1 MSIHLAPDRSRLSTI
16 VTALFPD
23 RPSAERGWDAVIARG
38 YKASDINAVV
48 SQDTH
53 KTLLA
58 VETKPTGDK
67 ALEGAGVGGA
77 IGLSAG
83 AMTAVLIAVGSALLL
98 PGVGLVLAGPI
109 VAGMA
114 GAGVGGAIGVV
125 IGAMVGA
132 DIPEKHVKL
141 IEEHVKR
148 GGFVLTV
155 HARSIPDAN
164 AIELD
169 WKKLASEVI
178 R

>member
-1 MSIHLAPDRSRLSTI
+1 MSIHLAPERSRLSTI
-16 VTALFPD
+16 VTAVFAD
-23 RPSAERGWDAVIARG
+23 RASAERGWEAVIARG
-38 YKASDINAVV
+38 YKPSDISAIV

-53 KTLLA
+53 NTLLG
-58 VETKPTGDK
+58 VKTPPNTEK

-77 IGLSAG
+77 IGMSAG
-83 AMTAVLIAVGSALLL
+83 ALTAVLVAVGSALLL

-109 VAGMA
+109 VAGLA
-114 GAGVGGAIGVV
+114 GAGAGGAV
-125 IGAMVGA
+125 GAILGSIVGA
-132 DIPEKHVKL
+132 DVPADRVKGVAD
-141 IEEHVKR
+141 HVKR

-169 WKKLASEVI
+169 WKKAAVEVI